1 MLVVIA
7 TAFKRRNSGHLKGS
21 RLKMASF
28 VYSDKL
34 ETSFSVAFS
43 TWYVFSIFHYLFKN
57 YIPPKKALKC
67 Y

>member
-43 TWYVFSIFHYLFKN
+43 T
-57 YIPPKKALKC
+57 
-67 Y
+67 